1 METKEVAMIM
11 VDKILFPVDL
21 SEVAPLIVPWVKE
34 LAQKFQAEIHVVF
47 VARAFEHYAGLGV
60 PLPYIDDFETEVAK
74 QGEKR
79 LEEFMEEHFYG
90 ARTLARVVP
99 GNPAEKIVEY
109 AEEEGIDLIAMGTHG
124 RKGLEKIVFGS
135 VAEQV
140 LKNSMV
146 PVLTV
151 NPYKQVADAA

>member
-1 METKEVAMIM
+1 MVM

-21 SEVAPLIVPWVKE
+21 SEVTPLIVPWVKE
-34 LAQKFQAEIHVVF
+34 LAQKFQAEIHVIF

-60 PLPYIDDFETEVAK
+60 PLPYIDNFEAEVAK

-79 LEEFMEEHFYG
+79 LKEFMEEHFYG
-90 ARTLARVVP
+90 ARIQSRVVP
-99 GNPAEKIVEY
+99 GNPAEKIIDY
-109 AEEEGIDLIAMGTHG
+109 AQEEGIDLIAMGTHG

-140 LKNSMV
+140 LKNSSV

-151 NPYKQVADAA
+151 NPYKQAAETAC

>member
-1 METKEVAMIM
+1 MTK

-34 LAQKFQAEIHVVF
+34 LAQKFQAEVHVIF

-60 PLPYIDDFETEVAK
+60 PLPYIDNFESEIVK

-79 LEEFMEEHFYG
+79 LEEFMDEYFRDTR
-90 ARTLARVVP
+90 ARSRVVP
-99 GNPAEKIVEY
+99 GNPAEKIVDY
-109 AEEEGIDLIAMGTHG
+109 ALEEGIDLIAMGTHG

-135 VAEQV
+135 VAEHV
-140 LKNSMV
+140 LKNSPV

-151 NPYKQVADAA
+151 NPYRQAAEAA